1 MTFIMGITGK
11 GGVGKTTFS
20 ALLIKAIIE
29 KKLGV
34 ILAVDADPNHN
45 LNQKLGLVVE
55 NTIGDL
61 REDIVKSVDNLPP
74 SMSKHDYVEYQV
86 RMALTE
92 STNFD
97 LLVMGRQE
105 GPGCYCYINNILRSY
120 VDALADNY
128 DFIIIDNE
136 AGMEHL
142 SRRTTKA
149 MDALFVVSDP
159 SKIGVETAAR
169 IKDLAKDMELKI
181 GKHVLVLNRVV
192 GDLPDSL
199 KEDIS
204 KGGFD
209 LVFIL
214 PNDDTIGRFNMEGKD
229 MLSLPSD
236 SVVANEVVNITDQ
249 ILEEKPNG

>member
-1 MTFIMGITGK
+1 MTYIIGITGK

-45 LNQKLGLVVE
+45 LNQKLGLEVE

-74 SMSKHDYVEYQV
+74 SMSKHEYVEYQV

-92 STNFD
+92 SENFD

-120 VDALADNY
+120 VDTLADNY
-128 DFIIIDNE
+128 DFIVIDNE

-159 SKIGVETAAR
+159 SKIGIETASR

-181 GKHVLVLNRVV
+181 GTHVLILNRVV
-192 GDLPDSL
+192 GELPDSL
-199 KEDIS
+199 KEEIS

-209 LVFIL
+209 HVFIL
-214 PNDDTIGRFNMEGKD
+214 PNHDTIGRFNMEGRD
-229 MLSLPSD
+229 MLSLPPD
-236 SVVANEVVNITDQ
+236 SQVAMEVAKIMDRV
-249 ILEEKPNG
+249 LEDKANG

>member
-1 MTFIMGITGK
+1 MTFIIGVTGK

-20 ALLIKAIIE
+20 SLIIKAIIE

-45 LNQKLGLVVE
+45 LNQKLGTDVE

-61 REDIVKSVDNLPP
+61 REDIIKSVDSLPQ

-92 STNFD
+92 SENFD

-120 VDALADNY
+120 VDTLADNY
-128 DFIIIDNE
+128 DYIVIDNE

-159 SKIGVETAAR
+159 SKIGVETASR

-181 GKHVLVLNRVV
+181 GKHVLILNRVV

-204 KGGFD
+204 RGGFD
-209 LVFIL
+209 LVFLL

-236 SVVANEVVNITDQ
+236 SVVANEVANIMDQ
-249 ILEEKPNG
+249 VLED

>member
-1 MTFIMGITGK
+1 VTGK

-20 ALLIKAIIE
+20 ALLIKSIIE

-45 LNQKLGLVVE
+45 LNQKLGLEIE

-74 SMSKHDYVEYQV
+74 SMSKHEYVEYQV

-92 STNFD
+92 SENFD

-105 GPGCYCYINNILRSY
+105 GPCCYCYINNILRSY

-128 DFIIIDNE
+128 DFIVIDNE

-181 GKHVLVLNRVV
+181 GKHVLILNRVV
-192 GDLPDSL
+192 GDLPDLL

-236 SVVANEVVNITDQ
+236 SVVAGEVANITDQ

>member
-1 MTFIMGITGK
+1 
-11 GGVGKTTFS
+11 
-20 ALLIKAIIE
+20 
-29 KKLGV
+29 
-34 ILAVDADPNHN
+34 VDADPNHN
-45 LNQKLGLVVE
+45 LNQKLGLEIE

-74 SMSKHDYVEYQV
+74 SMSKHEYVEYQV

-92 STNFD
+92 SENFD

-128 DFIIIDNE
+128 DFIVIDNE

-181 GKHVLVLNRVV
+181 GKHVLILNRVV
-192 GDLPDSL
+192 GDLPDLL

-236 SVVANEVVNITDQ
+236 SVVAGEVANITDQ

>member
-1 MTFIMGITGK
+1 MTFIIGITGK

-45 LNQKLGLVVE
+45 LNQKLGVDVE

-61 REDIVKSVDNLPP
+61 REDIIKSADNLPQ
-74 SMSKHDYVEYQV
+74 SMSKHDYVAYQV

-92 STNFD
+92 TDNFD

-120 VDALADNY
+120 VDTLADNY
-128 DFIIIDNE
+128 DFIVIDNE

-142 SRRTTKA
+142 SRRTAKA

-159 SKIGVETAAR
+159 SKIGVETAGR
-169 IKDLAKDMELKI
+169 IKDLAKEMELKI
-181 GKHVLVLNRVV
+181 GAHFLVLNRLT
-192 GDLPDSL
+192 GEMPDSL

-204 KGGFD
+204 KSGFD
-209 LVFIL
+209 MIFTI
-214 PNDDTIGRFNMEGKD
+214 PSDDAISMFNMEGKD
-229 MLSLPSD
+229 LLSLPSD
-236 SVVANEVVNITDQ
+236 SNIALEVAKIVDQ
-249 ILEEKPNG
+249 ILKENSNG

>member
-1 MTFIMGITGK
+1 VTGK

-20 ALLIKAIIE
+20 ALLIKSIIE

-45 LNQKLGLVVE
+45 LNQKLGLEIE

-74 SMSKHDYVEYQV
+74 SMSKHEYVEYQV

-92 STNFD
+92 SENFD

-128 DFIIIDNE
+128 DFIVIDNE

-181 GKHVLVLNRVV
+181 GKHVLILNRVV
-192 GDLPDSL
+192 GDLPDLL

-236 SVVANEVVNITDQ
+236 SVVAGEVANITDQ

>member
-1 MTFIMGITGK
+1 MGITGK

-45 LNQKLGLVVE
+45 LNQKLGLEVE

-61 REDIVKSVDNLPP
+61 REGIVKSVDDLPP

-120 VDALADNY
+120 VDTLADNY
-128 DFIIIDNE
+128 DFIVIDNE

-149 MDALFVVSDP
+149 MDALFVVPDP

-181 GKHVLVLNRVV
+181 GKHVLVLNRVL

-236 SVVANEVVNITDQ
+236 SMVANEVANIMDQ
-249 ILEEKPNG
+249 VLEEKSNG